1 LINVGKLKGTGIEA
15 NLNFTPIKNQ
25 DLRWD
30 IGVSYTSNKTVVTK
44 LTDDA
49 KSVRLAGNS
58 FMGVYADEGQ
68 ELSVIKGIV
77 YERDPE
83 GRIVVDASTGLPNIT
98 STQEI

>member
-49 KSVRLAGNS
+49 KSVRCR
-58 FMGVYADEGQ
+58 
-68 ELSVIKGIV
+68 K
-77 YERDPE
+77 
-83 GRIVVDASTGLPNIT
+83 
-98 STQEI
+98 